1 MAARSPDSRG
11 LFGEAVRAVLGSW
24 PVLQIAVE
32 NGFGGAHSE
41 EKAEWMVGAV
51 DQYFHSNADLEQYE
65 VEEGL
70 SGMMNE
76 EFDTIVEDG
85 SLPQV
90 AQQLCGLYAQ
100 CRRGETAAVRE
111 KIAQLCQKKY
121 NVRANVQEVKVSD
134 EDEGSG
140 DEAAEAMDCEASASI
155 SPAVS
160 TSEAAGSSAEPSAEP
175 SGTEPEPDGWT
186 VVRKKKK

>member
-1 MAARSPDSRG
+1 VSFKAIPSMCTFPAFVCATSAGRPLSAFPDISVKTCFPVFLLAACALP
-11 LFGEAVRAVLGSW
+11 
-24 PVLQIAVE
+24 
-32 NGFGGAHSE
+32 
-41 EKAEWMVGAV
+41 
-51 DQYFHSNADLEQYE
+51 ADLEQYE
-65 VEEGL
+65 VEECL

-140 DEAAEAMDCEASASI
+140 DEAAE
-155 SPAVS
+155 
-160 TSEAAGSSAEPSAEP
+160 
-175 SGTEPEPDGWT
+175 
-186 VVRKKKK
+186 